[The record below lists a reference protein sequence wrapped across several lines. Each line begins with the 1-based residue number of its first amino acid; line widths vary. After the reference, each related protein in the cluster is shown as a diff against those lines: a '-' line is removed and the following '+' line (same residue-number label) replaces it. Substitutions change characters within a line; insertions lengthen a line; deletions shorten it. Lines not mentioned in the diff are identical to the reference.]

1 MDAPPTLTLTL
12 MMMIVV
18 IMMMMIVMIVAGRVG
33 APPTLRMSGTKVRTL
48 AMMIDDI
55 NNEHYFMMIFKRRTM

>member
-18 IMMMMIVMIVAGRVG
+18 IMMMMIVAGRVG

>member
-48 AMMIDDI
+48 AMMIDDDDD
-55 NNEHYFMMIFKRRTM
+55 

>member
-18 IMMMMIVMIVAGRVG
+18 IMMMIVMIVAGRVG

>member
-1 MDAPPTLTLTL
+1 MDAPPTLTLAL

-18 IMMMMIVMIVAGRVG
+18 MMIVMIVAGRVG